1 MNLYEIIGNLE
12 AEIRNV
18 EAHLRYLVKRK
29 HELIQN
35 ALNPP
40 MILTE
45 WEWKAI
51 QNSRVMPHNQP
62 APQPA
67 PVVDPFEEAM
77 KIVAAERRTGG
88 TRE

>member
-1 MNLYEIIGNLE
+1 MTFDE
-12 AEIRNV
+12 AEFLSKLN
-18 EAHLRYLVKRK
+18 
-29 HELIQN
+29 
-35 ALNPP
+35 NPP
-40 MILTE
+40 AMLTSDG
-45 WEWKAI
+45 KCDYLK
-51 QNSRVMPHNQP
+51 SRLGYNLLRLRLNQP